1 MKIVIT
7 GASGELGRKVTALL
21 IAAGRATDLILVSRN
36 PAALAEAAAAGAT
49 VRQGDYNDPAG
60 LEQALAGAERMLL
73 ISGLAIGR
81 RRVQHRD
88 AIAAAIRA
96 GVKHVVYTSSAG
108 LVPKSPSWAVHDHHA
123 TECDLFT
130 SGLAYTI
137 LRNSQYA
144 EVIATMLA
152 PMAVEHG
159 AMVMSTGEGRIAFVS
174 KDDCAA
180 AAAAVLTGDGHEGAI
195 YEISGPEF
203 SSFRE
208 ATALAAEFS
217 GRQVEY
223 RLCSTEEKLAIFDS
237 MGVPRDY
244 VDGMFN
250 EGTGAW
256 CSNEM
261 VTYET
266 AIRDGYFAMCS
277 GHVELLTGRKPKTL
291 REVFAEN
298 SAAFARFK
306 P

>member
-1 MKIVIT
+1 MKLVIT

-21 IAAGRATDLILVSRN
+21 IAAGRAADLILVSRN
-36 PAALAEAAAAGAT
+36 PAALVEAAAAGAT
-49 VRQGDYNDPAG
+49 VRQGDYNDPAA
-60 LEQALAGAERMLL
+60 LETALAGAERMLL

-81 RRVQHRD
+81 RRVQHRE
-88 AIAAAIRA
+88 AIAAAKRA
-96 GVKHVVYTSSAG
+96 GVKHVIYTSSAG

-130 SGLAYTI
+130 SGLAYTV

-152 PMAVEHG
+152 PMAVEQG

-217 GRQVEY
+217 GRPVEY
-223 RLCSTEEKLAIFDS
+223 SLCTAEEKLAMFDA

-244 VDGMFN
+244 IDGMFN

-266 AIRDGYFAMCS
+266 AIREGYFAICS

-291 REVFAEN
+291 REVYAEN
-298 SAAFARFK
+298 SAVFARFK
-306 P
+306 N

>member
-1 MKIVIT
+1 MKLVIT

-21 IAAGRATDLILVSRN
+21 IAAGRAADLILVSRN

-49 VRQGDYNDPAG
+49 VRQGDYNDPAA
-60 LEQALAGAERMLL
+60 LETALAGAERMLL

-81 RRVQHRD
+81 RRVQHRE
-88 AIAAAIRA
+88 AIAAAKRA

-130 SGLAYTI
+130 SGLAYTV

-152 PMAVEHG
+152 PMAVEQG

-217 GRQVEY
+217 GRPVEY
-223 RLCSTEEKLAIFDS
+223 RLCTTEEKLAIFDA

-266 AIRDGYFAMCS
+266 AIREGYFAICS

-291 REVFAEN
+291 REVYTEN
-298 SAAFARFK
+298 RAVFARFK
-306 P
+306 N